1 VEHFIQSSSI
11 DLIET
16 NEHDWIVFVM
26 RFQVK
31 DARVVGDQL
40 LSSLESNRHRD
51 RVRIGAAMAGL
62 NDEYLTVDF
71 QRGQSVISGF
81 FCPRECQP
89 LLADN
94 VEEKI
99 GVRSQHL
106 KRTGVASFRPVT
118 VSKSRAFLK
127 DILLGPCPSLFRQ
140 LGHNNRGQTN
150 DEAPAFAKAMGS
162 ANE

>member
-51 RVRIGAAMAGL
+51 RVRICAAMAGL
-62 NDEYLTVDF
+62 NGEYFTAYF
-71 QRGQSVISGF
+71 QCEPSIV
-81 FCPRECQP
+81 PRFSCSRKRQAKF
-89 LLADN
+89 ADN
-94 VEEKI
+94 IE
-99 GVRSQHL
+99 RSQ
-106 KRTGVASFRPVT
+106 G
-118 VSKSRAFLK
+118 
-127 DILLGPCPSLFRQ
+127 
-140 LGHNNRGQTN
+140 
-150 DEAPAFAKAMGS
+150 
-162 ANE
+162 

>member
-1 VEHFIQSSSI
+1 
-11 DLIET
+11 
-16 NEHDWIVFVM
+16 
-26 RFQVK
+26 
-31 DARVVGDQL
+31 
-40 LSSLESNRHRD
+40 
-51 RVRIGAAMAGL
+51 MAGL

-150 DEAPAFAKAMGS
+150 DEAPAFAKAM
-162 ANE
+162 ARQTNDE